1 MSDKMHEKPSKT
13 VDGNPHSGDDTSD
26 ALEAARAETDRLF
39 AVAARSFEAMT
50 QNDSHEF
57 LRRSRQTGG
66 Q

>member
-1 MSDKMHEKPSKT
+1 MSDKMQEKTSNT
-13 VDGNPHSGDDTSD
+13 VDSRPQDNSGASD
-26 ALEAARAETDRLF
+26 ALSDARAEADRLF
-39 AVAARSFEAMT
+39 AVASRSFEAMT